1 VETNEQNNENT
12 VAAAIAELKERFP
25 RTQDLYRE
33 VCVLLFFRH
42 GVTPT
47 ANKLYQLVRK
57 GSMSAPTEAL
67 NDFWDTL
74 RERSRVSVEH
84 ADLPDE
90 LKTAAGDMVAAVW
103 KSAQAMAR
111 ESVAQLRQEAAAAA
125 ESARNAE
132 AEAKAAENAASAE
145 LERTRERLREVE
157 GLNGELRQE
166 LAAAGATNAGTV
178 TRMEDVR
185 QLLNQTQE
193 MLARERDEH
202 ANEREKLA
210 ERNRLAEQRFADME
224 KRAGGDRPRTHGIGQ
239 APEDARDR
247 ASRPCGHKRAI
258 AHRAYCSADHDRP
271 APGTTR
277 LAAKRC
283 RHVEPGTG
291 PRTPRI
297 AGAAGPARDGDTAGG
312 SRQCSRGAVAR
323 GARKVSEYGQ
333 IPARSRRG
341 PCFRRRQTVAKTGRH
356 VPRSIS
362 EWAVPSA
369 KRTR

>member
-1 VETNEQNNENT
+1 VETNEQNDENT

-84 ADLPDE
+84 AGLPDE

-132 AEAKAAENAASAE
+132 AEAKAAESAASAE
-145 LERTRERLREVE
+145 LERTRERLRDVE

-224 KRAGGDRPRTHGIGQ
+224 KRALVEIDRERTASAKLQKMLETERAAHAAISERLRTEHTAAQTMIGQ
-239 APEDARDR
+239 LREQLGSLQNAVGTLSQERDR
-247 ASRPCGHKRAI
+247 ERLELQALRGQLETAIRQAAADSARAEQLRAELEWYRNTAKSQPDRDAGRAS
-258 AHRAYCSADHDRP
+258 
-271 APGTTR
+271 
-277 LAAKRC
+277 
-283 RHVEPGTG
+283 
-291 PRTPRI
+291 
-297 AGAAGPARDGDTAGG
+297 GG
-312 SRQCSRGAVAR
+312 S
-323 GARKVSEYGQ
+323 
-333 IPARSRRG
+333 
-341 PCFRRRQTVAKTGRH
+341 
-356 VPRSIS
+356 
-362 EWAVPSA
+362 
-369 KRTR
+369 KRTRKPAATSGGQ